1 MSRRPGAAKKCRSKL
16 GSKRRGPLPGLM
28 HPAVAVRDHGG
39 MTVDNRAPFLV
50 ELAEDVIEHVECDG
64 CKVNAAMGLAALG
77 LLDQFLEQTGNL
89 GGASRRADRG

>member
-1 MSRRPGAAKKCRSKL
+1 
-16 GSKRRGPLPGLM
+16 
-28 HPAVAVRDHGG
+28 